1 MTSNSM
7 NSAPALPEV
16 AGAPA
21 SGPAPSCHGQRLVRA
36 GPEAGAPG
44 VCSSPLPTTVW
55 RDGRELLR
63 ILHEDADLLVL
74 NKPADLVC
82 HPTKTDEWS
91 SLISRV
97 RLYLGPETTAH
108 LVNRLDRETS
118 GVVVA
123 AKHSMAARA
132 LGKVWE
138 SRAVRKR
145 YLAIVHGHLA
155 APGGTI
161 DAPLGKDVAS
171 AVVIKDCVRA
181 AGAPASTA
189 FEVERRFFR
198 AGRAFTLL
206 RVTPMT
212 GRKHQIRIH
221 LAHLGYPLVGDKL
234 YGGDE
239 NLYLD
244 FVMGRLTGTQR
255 QRLLLPCHALHAAE
269 VEFPWNGVAQQ
280 FSAEAEAWF
289 TDFAQGDAT
298 TAA

>member
-21 SGPAPSCHGQRLVRA
+21 SGPAQTGRWQGHERA
-36 GPEAGAPG
+36 GPEAGAPDA
-44 VCSSPLPTTVW
+44 CPSSPPTTIW

-63 ILHEDADLLVL
+63 IVHEDADLLVL
-74 NKPADLVC
+74 NKPANLVC

-123 AKHSMAARA
+123 AKHSAAARA

-138 SRAVRKR
+138 SRAVLKR

-171 AVVIKDCVRA
+171 AVVIKDCIRSDGA
-181 AGAPASTA
+181 AASTTY
-189 FEVERRFFR
+189 EVERRFFR

-206 RVTPMT
+206 RVTPLT

-221 LAHLGYPLVGDKL
+221 LAHLGHPLVGDKL

-239 NLYLD
+239 NLYLGL
-244 FVMGRLTGTQR
+244 VMGRLTDAQR
-255 QRLLLPCHALHAAE
+255 QQLLLPCHALHAAE
-269 VEFPWNGVAQQ
+269 VEFPWNGVAQR
-280 FSAEAEAWF
+280 FRAEAEAWF
-289 TDFAQGDAT
+289 TDFAQGDAPA
-298 TAA
+298 TA

>member
-1 MTSNSM
+1 MTSNSI
-7 NSAPALPEV
+7 NLAPAPPRTAGVSASAPQPDGLSTSDFGLRTSDFTA
-16 AGAPA
+16 APA
-21 SGPAPSCHGQRLVRA
+21 RP
-36 GPEAGAPG
+36 
-44 VCSSPLPTTVW
+44 VW

-63 ILHEDADLLVL
+63 IVHEDADLLVL

-118 GVVVA
+118 GIVVA
-123 AKHSMAARA
+123 AKHSAAARA

-138 SRAVRKR
+138 SRAVRKL
-145 YLAIVHGHLA
+145 YLAIAHGHLPG
-155 APGGTI
+155 PGGTI
-161 DAPLGKDVAS
+161 DAPLGKDVTS

-181 AGAPASTA
+181 DGAAASTTYA
-189 FEVERRFFR
+189 VEQHFFR
-198 AGRAFTLL
+198 TGRAFTLL
-206 RVTPMT
+206 RVTPLT

-221 LAHLGYPLVGDKL
+221 LAHLGHPLVGDKL

-244 FVMGRLTGTQR
+244 LVMGRLTAAQR

-269 VEFPWNGVAQQ
+269 VEFPWNGVAQR
-280 FSAEAEAWF
+280 FHAEAEPWF
-289 TDFAQGDAT
+289 TDFAQDDSLVPS
-298 TAA
+298 AAEE